1 MRTWRTS
8 RQNRYHESAEMTYET
23 LLVDVSDRI
32 ATITLNRPD
41 AMNATTD
48 ELYRE
53 LQEVIANV
61 SADPGIACVILTGAG
76 RGFCAGADLRARKDD
91 MTPLQ
96 RRARHRWILKD
107 ILWPLYNLEKPVI
120 AAVNGAAAGAG
131 FNIALACDFIVA
143 SESASFV
150 QAFARV
156 GLVPD
161 LGGLYLLGRVIGINK
176 AKELC
181 FTARKVSAAE
191 AKELGIVNYI
201 TPPEELLS
209 KTRELASTIAKG
221 SPTAIAMTKTL
232 LNKSSNATIDQMLE
246 FESYAQTVAYLTP
259 EYEEGVRAFREK
271 RPPDFASVAAKS

>member
-1 MRTWRTS
+1 MSFHTLI
-8 RQNRYHESAEMTYET
+8 YE
-23 LLVDVSDRI
+23 VSDRI
-32 ATITLNRPD
+32 ATLTLNRPD

-48 ELYRE
+48 EMYQE
-53 LQEVIANV
+53 LQALIPQIA
-61 SADPGIACVILTGAG
+61 ADRDVACVILTGAG
-76 RGFCAGADLRARKDD
+76 RGFCAGADLKARKDD
-91 MTPLQ
+91 ATPLE

-107 ILWPLYNLEKPVI
+107 VLEPLYRLEKPVI

-143 SESASFV
+143 SEQASFI

-181 FTARKVSAAE
+181 FTARKVPAQE
-191 AKELGIVNYI
+191 AKELGIVNHVVPHDQLLTEARAIAAKI
-201 TPPEELLS
+201 T
-209 KTRELASTIAKG
+209 AA

-232 LNKSSNATIDQMLE
+232 LDKSTNSTLDQMLE
-246 FESYAQTVAYLTP
+246 FEGYAQTVAYLTP
-259 EYEEGVRAFREK
+259 EYEEGVQAFREK
-271 RPPDFASVAAKS
+271 RAPDFAAAAARR